1 MKVFVVIPVVIDNR
15 FESPWDTVD
24 RVTVDTDRVKLFPF
38 TNAGKAAKTAYV
50 DEISP
55 SCEYV
60 EVEIKDL

>member
-15 FESPWDTVD
+15 FNQPWDTVD
-24 RVTVDTDRVKLFPF
+24 RVKVDTDRVKLFPF
-38 TNAGKAAKTAYV
+38 TNEGKKAKTAYV